1 MNDINK
7 TEVNYNNKT
16 SHILNTSSN
25 LLGLCFIVLTSLRA
39 LKIKQAPIIIEV
51 TAVATFSFM
60 TSSFLSF
67 LAIRSKNEKLA
78 VKYENIAE
86 FFFIIGLSIM
96 FITTM
101 VISMD
106 LM

>member
-1 MNDINK
+1 
-7 TEVNYNNKT
+7 
-16 SHILNTSSN
+16 
-25 LLGLCFIVLTSLRA
+25 
-39 LKIKQAPIIIEV
+39 
-51 TAVATFSFM
+51 
-60 TSSFLSF
+60 
-67 LAIRSKNEKLA
+67 LA